1 MLILARKTNE
11 SIVIGGDIEISV
23 IDIRGDQVKLGI
35 SAPRHVKVY
44 RREVYEAILEENR
57 QAAAAREIPAEL
69 NALFGDSPKS
79 DSPAG
84 ETGQ

>member
-11 SIVIGGDIEISV
+11 SIVIGGEIEVSV

-57 QAAAAREIPAEL
+57 QAAAASEIPAEL
-69 NALFGDSPKS
+69 DALFDKQAA
-79 DSPAG
+79 D
-84 ETGQ
+84 ETANSKD